1 MYVSVV
7 GGQQCSPEIYS
18 EAVEIGRRIARL
30 PAVLV
35 TGGLGGVMEAASR
48 GAREAGGITIGI
60 VPSENRADG
69 NPYIEHAIVTGI
81 GQARNALV
89 VLNGD
94 LVVAIDG
101 RHGTL
106 SEIAMAVKYGKPVFG
121 YKSWDIDIPSF
132 DDVDMLFRA
141 IREQL

>member
-7 GGQQCSPEIYS
+7 GGQQCSRELYD
-18 EAVEIGRRIARL
+18 AAMEIGRRIATL

-35 TGGLGGVMEAASR
+35 TGGLGGVMEATSKGASD
-48 GAREAGGITIGI
+48 AGGTTIGI
-60 VPSENRADG
+60 VPTESKADG
-69 NPYIEHAIVTGI
+69 NPYLDHVIVTGL

-101 RHGTL
+101 GHGTL
-106 SEIAMAVKYGKPVFG
+106 SEIAMAVKYGRPVYG
-121 YKSWDIDIPSF
+121 YKSWEVDIPNFDDIDE
-132 DDVDMLFRA
+132 LFRA
-141 IREQL
+141 IQEHL